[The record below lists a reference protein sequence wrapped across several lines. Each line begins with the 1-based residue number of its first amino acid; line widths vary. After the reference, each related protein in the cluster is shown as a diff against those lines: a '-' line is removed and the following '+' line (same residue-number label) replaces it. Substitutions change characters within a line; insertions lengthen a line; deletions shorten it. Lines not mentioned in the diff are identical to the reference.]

1 MTAARSMFQVAKL
14 AGAHTIIASDSQTEV
29 VDPWLS
35 DKSSGH
41 FETNIEAISMN
52 YERDRMNVQAVLV
65 NRDLGQNLLV
75 EVLRGQREASASWT
89 LSHGTAAYFRDETSP
104 GPECDSEESDGEPED
119 DRDAL
124 DSLFLP
130 NYEQE
135 RHSAFRRT
143 PNRRYCE
150 KRPSVRRNQVRD
162 DYQRRNQVRDD
173 YDGRR
178 RRRARDDRETRT
190 FTRRAAI
197 SQILPQPF

>member
-1 MTAARSMFQVAKL
+1 MSQSDDGLAWGERHVGGQTRREVRWWGEVWFFGRSVGFVIWRISTTRENIRL
-14 AGAHTIIASDSQTEV
+14 V
-29 VDPWLS
+29 
-35 DKSSGH
+35 
-41 FETNIEAISMN
+41 FE
-52 YERDRMNVQAVLV
+52 D
-65 NRDLGQNLLV
+65 LLV

-89 LSHGTAAYFRDETSP
+89 LSHGTAAYFRDETSL
-104 GPECDSEESDGEPED
+104 GPECDSEESDGGPED

-135 RHSAFRRT
+135 RRSAFRRT

-197 SQILPQPF
+197 SQILPQPFW